1 MLAPT
6 LECISLCGGLLSHA
20 SQDST
25 PLHRSGVA
33 GSAGHLGSAQ
43 GVLPPRGVPR
53 QSTQGLWPGRGGL
66 HSPEALT
73 PSCFT
78 QSTSWCPWPC
88 FPSRSK
94 PQGHHAS
101 GRCHCAFGGRE
112 HQYHPACMGEGSAC
126 RGHAKQGTGLRLGL
140 QTMAG
145 MCWELFT

>member
-53 QSTQGLWPGRGGL
+53 QSTQGSLTGARQAT
-66 HSPEALT
+66 SSEALT
-73 PSCFT
+73 PSRFT
-78 QSTSWCPWPC
+78 GGICWRLWAC
-88 FPSRSK
+88 FPPRSK
-94 PQGHHAS
+94 PQHHHAG

-112 HQYHPACMGEGSAC
+112 HQYHPAYMGKGSAH

-145 MCWELFT
+145 RCWELFT